1 MTGSSSTLKVV
12 GKNKPN
18 ELCGRDHGLGIWQR
32 QAGQKKKERNQTRL
46 NFDQEPETDSLVD
59 ANGKI
64 AYKGSSFF
72 ENLKWLTSREAV
84 VYLRLP
90 SVGALR
96 NLVYQRK
103 IPYAKLGR
111 SLRFDRVALDRFLES
126 SSTSERKIA

>member
-1 MTGSSSTLKVV
+1 MDVISNPGTK
-12 GKNKPN
+12 
-18 ELCGRDHGLGIWQR
+18 
-32 QAGQKKKERNQTRL
+32 
-46 NFDQEPETDSLVD
+46 
-59 ANGKI
+59 GKI
-64 AYKGSSFF
+64 ESTEKIEYTNNVKLLF

-111 SLRFDRVALDRFLES
+111 SLRFDRHALDRFLES
-126 SSTSERKIA
+126 SSITERKVA

>member
-1 MTGSSSTLKVV
+1 M
-12 GKNKPN
+12 N
-18 ELCGRDHGLGIWQR
+18 W
-32 QAGQKKKERNQTRL
+32 
-46 NFDQEPETDSLVD
+46 DQNPETDSLVD

-64 AYKGSSFF
+64 AYKGNSFF

-126 SSTSERKIA
+126 SSVTERKIA